1 MDEKAATL
9 IEALVALEP
18 HEDVRQ
24 QLQPSDKT
32 TLVLQGSDLAGLD
45 DETLLEADTFH
56 MSRVTYVVG
65 LARLSRFLR
74 AEPTLDGAEGQARL
88 ALAFVKHAED
98 KHLEAL
104 QLGRVRND
112 DKFAREVAAM
122 REELRGLSEI
132 RAKNTVKE
140 AQHAKDKRA
149 RGPLGKKG

>member
-1 MDEKAATL
+1 MDDKTAAV
-9 IEALVALEP
+9 IDALVPLGP
-18 HEDVRQ
+18 HESVRAN
-24 QLQPSDKT
+24 LQPSDDT
-32 TLVLQGSDLAGLD
+32 TLVLQGEDLGGID
-45 DETLLEADTFH
+45 DATLLGADTFH

-74 AEPTLDGAEGQARL
+74 AEPSPEGAEGQARL

-132 RAKNTVKE
+132 RAKNT
-140 AQHAKDKRA
+140 AKAAEVERTRA
-149 RGPLGKKG
+149 RVKVRK